1 MTTKDK
7 DLEARVRR
15 LEDIEAIRKLQY
27 AYCFYIQHWQE
38 EELIGLFSK
47 SACIDMGKG
56 GLYQGVEGLKLFF
69 GYSNH
74 YNTPLKNAP
83 PEYHL

>member
-7 DLEARVRR
+7 DLAARIRR

-38 EELIGLFSK
+38 EEHPFDDPASRADAVSETNGGTSHATQ
-47 SACIDMGKG
+47 STAKG
-56 GLYQGVEGLKLFF
+56 
-69 GYSNH
+69 
-74 YNTPLKNAP
+74 AD
-83 PEYHL
+83 